1 MGWVCACEEEGEV
14 GCVCVY
20 VCVWEGGCLCTCVCV
35 FRNSSLIIVSL
46 KFWAMHYFLLHACLL
61 ILFLPPVPSFI
72 PSFFYI
78 EFHLYFTSTSRI
90 FFSPLLA
97 SFSHRLPFLFLTTS
111 PIFSYRLL
119 PHFLP
124 YLSHQYSRNPP
135 AWLIGKSKKQELSL
149 TENGKHSLFWMRI
162 LSFNVIYR
170 ISQWYKLCLE
180 ILYSYFHHMF
190 IQFLFLYA
198 FWYCHTLCFIC
209 YIIRFVK

>member
-1 MGWVCACEEEGEV
+1 MQ
-14 GCVCVY
+14 Y
-20 VCVWEGGCLCTCVCV
+20 L
-35 FRNSSLIIVSL
+35 
-46 KFWAMHYFLLHACLL
+46 LLHACLL

-119 PHFLP
+119 PHLLP

-180 ILYSYFHHMF
+180 ILYFYFHHMF
-190 IQFLFLYA
+190 IQFLFYTLFDTVIHYVLFVILFVLSSKFVTLY
-198 FWYCHTLCFIC
+198 
-209 YIIRFVK
+209 